1 MIELAKDDVQRNA
14 QGRTPRVQRVY
25 DAGMQL
31 SNALRL
37 VGLHEESTDIE
48 GWVLGVVAELNELEK
63 TDRVSETSGESK

>member
-37 VGLHEESTDIE
+37 VGMHEESTDIE
-48 GWVLGVVAELNELEK
+48 GWVLSVVAELNELEK
-63 TDRVSETSGESK
+63 TDRVSETSGVAK